1 MTTARELYAKVT
13 GDLENAT
20 RERDSLKAQLSDAA
34 SRISGAEA
42 ELRFIVGELMPD
54 ALEAL
59 PHMFKDFSDAL
70 GRAKDASA
78 SSVTTMQDAQAR
90 TSTLKTAY
98 EQAREDLGDYADGAR
113 AAMRSSSEYRS
124 AEEAAASADA
134 ILQSNAPTLEEAER
148 RLARFSELARQSLIH
163 RVLLSVDEK
172 DERQG
177 HFLLALWH
185 SIGRSLKDTEW
196 FRSIDADRMT
206 AARDVERGENIRD
219 KAIRDAAK
227 STSAMQQLN
236 LDFEASLQ
244 PRRKALQ
251 DMASELEQAEKAE
264 KGAKA
269 AHLVADNRL
278 RDLQEGR
285 VQPAIAARAILASL
299 LGKEFGAASKAD
311 LAAIKALAERPGAA
325 GLVKQAMEHSEEKRL
340 ATIDR
345 ISLTEQKDAVQT
357 TIDELDKVKR
367 KMSRNG
373 LHRSSKTIDRA
384 ETFMMSDMSDGIDL
398 ETLTTI
404 AIVADAVSDMGSSS
418 NADWSSGSS
427 WGSSSFD

>member
-1 MTTARELYAKVT
+1 MTTAKELYAKVT

-20 RERDSLKAQLSDAA
+20 RERDSLKAQLADATA
-34 SRISGAEA
+34 HISEA
-42 ELRFIVGELMPD
+42 ETELRLIVWKLMPD

-70 GRAKDASA
+70 GRATDARA
-78 SSVTTMQDAQAR
+78 SSSAAMQAAQTRTTA
-90 TSTLKTAY
+90 LKNAY
-98 EQAREDLGDYADGAR
+98 EQAREDLGAYADGAR
-113 AAMRSSSEYRS
+113 AAMRSSSEYRR
-124 AEEAAASADA
+124 AEEAGASADA

-163 RVLLSVDEK
+163 RFLLSVDEK
-172 DERQG
+172 GERQG

-196 FRSIDADRMT
+196 FRRIDADRT
-206 AARDVERGENIRD
+206 AAARDVEHGGKVRD
-219 KAIRDAAK
+219 KAIMEAEK

-251 DMASELEQAEKAE
+251 DMAAELEQAEKAE
-264 KGAKA
+264 EGAKTD
-269 AHLVADNRL
+269 HLIADNRL
-278 RDLQEGR
+278 TDLQEGR
-285 VQPAIAARAILASL
+285 VEPAIAARAALASL

-325 GLVKQAMEHSEEKRL
+325 GLVKQAMGYSEEKRL

-373 LHRSSKTIDRA
+373 LHRSSKTIDKA
-384 ETFMMSDMSDGIDL
+384 ETFMMSDMSDGFDL
-398 ETLTTI
+398 ETLATI
-404 AIVADAVSDMGSSS
+404 SIVADAVSDMGVSS
-418 NADWSSGSS
+418 NSDWSSGSS